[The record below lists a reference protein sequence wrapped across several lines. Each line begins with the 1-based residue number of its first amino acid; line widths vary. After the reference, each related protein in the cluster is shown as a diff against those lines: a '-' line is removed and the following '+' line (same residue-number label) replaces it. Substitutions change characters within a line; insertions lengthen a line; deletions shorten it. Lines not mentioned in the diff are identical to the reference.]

1 MASENSF
8 RVDALPPADEWE
20 AASAADRKA
29 YLRRLGEI
37 AMERK
42 HWELDRALDANTG
55 ERMPARQKPRDDG
68 ADGPVL
74 TPHNRQSRS
83 HRYMRASAGAKHV
96 TIWWSHGWG
105 TILGYHA
112 DGVVIGAYK
121 RDVIGLTPAGERKV
135 AREALD
141 WWRRNHPKKKAAAKP
156 KAPPRPPRD
165 EAPAR
170 VPIGGRRGRT
180 GPRPIG
186 DRPGPQPAV
195 YARPKGR
202 GGMKA

>member
-8 RVDALPPADEWE
+8 RVDALPPSDEWG
-20 AASAADRKA
+20 AASAADRKV
-29 YLRRLGEI
+29 YLRRLGEL
-37 AMERK
+37 AMDRK
-42 HWELDRALDANTG
+42 HWELDRALDASTG
-55 ERMPARQKPRDDG
+55 EKMPARQKPRDDG

-83 HRYMRASAGAKHV
+83 HRYMRMSVGAGHV

-141 WWRRNHPKKKAAAKP
+141 WWRRNHPKK
-156 KAPPRPPRD
+156 R
-165 EAPAR
+165 APAR
-170 VPIGGRRGRT
+170 SKPAPRRETPQEGPRAPVGVRIERK

-186 DRPGPQPAV
+186 ERPGPQPAV
-195 YARPKGR
+195 HARPKGR
-202 GGMKA
+202 GGMRT